1 MTISTIVTPAR
12 STTASISKFTHQKG
26 SMVFIEY
33 LTGTVDA
40 NGVFTNDNFP
50 PLNYTIMGAQ
60 YAALMSAN
68 PSWATTKP
76 AGTFREQDLW
86 YFINGGS

>member
-1 MTISTIVTPAR
+1 MTTATITLPTR
-12 STTASISKFTHQKG
+12 STTASILRFTHNKG
-26 SMVFIEY
+26 ISVFVEY
-33 LTGTVDA
+33 LTGTVDV
-40 NGVFTNDNFP
+40 NDVFTNDNFP
-50 PLNYTIMGAQ
+50 ALNYTIMSNQ
-60 YAALMSAN
+60 YAELMSAN